1 MSKISNE
8 YKDSYWIIYEK
19 DQLLFSSPELD
30 TEEVQKIN
38 DKIKSYAVV
47 TLNGRKYFAIRGIM
61 DINEWN
67 YLHLISYDEVAKS
80 QQMTAFLYVLI
91 LFCGFLCSI
100 LIVHLIVRKITR
112 HFDLLLYRMQRF
124 GEDSTV
130 LAEIPYDY
138 NDRTDEIGILH
149 RQFTHMAER
158 IQTLVV
164 ENYRQQLLAKDAQ
177 LKVWNPR

>member
-1 MSKISNE
+1 M
-8 YKDSYWIIYEK
+8 
-19 DQLLFSSPELD
+19 D

-47 TLNGRKYFAIRGIM
+47 TLNGRKYFAIRGTM

-130 LAEIPYDY
+130 LAAVSYTHLIHPGM
-138 NDRTDEIGILH
+138 ISG
-149 RQFTHMAER
+149 RQVTIRASTMFTF
-158 IQTLVV
+158 LVAITKRALQFYSV
-164 ENYRQQLLAKDAQ
+164 APLLC
-177 LKVWNPR
+177 